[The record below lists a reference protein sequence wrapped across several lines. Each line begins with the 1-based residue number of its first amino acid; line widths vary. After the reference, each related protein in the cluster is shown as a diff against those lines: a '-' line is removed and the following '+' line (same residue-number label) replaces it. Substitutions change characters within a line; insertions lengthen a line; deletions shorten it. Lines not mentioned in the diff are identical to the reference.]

1 MQVKA
6 TKRLSHGLQANGTFT
21 WSKALVSTRED
32 FFNSASSSKTLQS
45 TDQPF
50 LVNANFTYTTPKAD
64 FLNHLR
70 KAIWAREVN
79 RLIEN
84 WQLGMFLQYGSGF
97 PLTPPSATTVNNLTL
112 VNGATNYQIPTGQPF
127 FTKDLN
133 CHCINPYGDQVL
145 NPAAWTNPATGTWGY
160 NALYSNFRSER
171 RPSESLNIG
180 RNFRIKESMNLQVR
194 AEFVNIFNRTY
205 LGNPSTVN
213 PGAPPIKNG
222 LGQYTSGFGVINATA
237 AVGTATTNP
246 GIPTGISAT
255 QLPRTGTL
263 IARFTF

>member
-1 MQVKA
+1 
-6 TKRLSHGLQANGTFT
+6 
-21 WSKALVSTRED
+21 
-32 FFNSASSSKTLQS
+32 
-45 TDQPF
+45 
-50 LVNANFTYTTPKAD
+50 
-64 FLNHLR
+64 
-70 KAIWAREVN
+70 
-79 RLIEN
+79 
-84 WQLGMFLQYGSGF
+84 
-97 PLTPPSATTVNNLTL
+97 L